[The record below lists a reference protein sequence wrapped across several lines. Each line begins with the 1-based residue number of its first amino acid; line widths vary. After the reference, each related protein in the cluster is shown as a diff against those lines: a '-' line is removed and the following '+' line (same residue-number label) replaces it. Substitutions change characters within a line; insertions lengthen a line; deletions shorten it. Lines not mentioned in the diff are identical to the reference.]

1 MLKIAV
7 FPGSFDPPT
16 LGHLNIISRAAK
28 LFDRVYVCAMVNAAK
43 TPMFSPEER
52 LAMLHAAVAEF
63 DNVVAETHSGLLAEY
78 AEKRGAHYLVKG
90 VRNGTDFDLE
100 YGLAQINKEL
110 DSELETVLLCAEP
123 QYAHFSSTMARD
135 MLRYHQP
142 PERFLPQAA
151 IPFLKGRN

>member
-1 MLKIAV
+1 MNIAV

-16 LGHLNIISRAAK
+16 LGHLNIISRAAQ
-28 LFDRVYVCAMVNAAK
+28 LFDRVYVCAMVNGEK
-43 TPMFSPEER
+43 TPMFSPEQR
-52 LAMLHAAVAEF
+52 LAMLQASVAEF
-63 DNVVAETHSGLLAEY
+63 ENVTAETHSGLLAAY
-78 AEKRGAHYLVKG
+78 AKERGARYLIKG

-100 YGLAQINKEL
+100 YGLAQINREL
-110 DSELETVLLCAEP
+110 DPQLETVLLCAEP